1 MKTFRTVFGVALGIG
16 LTATA
21 SAAQRPLRFASAPPS
36 EKGEVFGG
44 DVRHFSGSAGSLSA
58 GAPHLDWE
66 GKGDPL
72 VGEDAAAL
80 VRFGHGKSLRPRRE
94 S

>member
-44 DVRHFSGSAGSLSA
+44 DVHHFF
-58 GAPHLDWE
+58 W
-66 GKGDPL
+66 
-72 VGEDAAAL
+72 VG
-80 VRFGHGKSLRPRRE
+80 GKSIRGR
-94 S
+94 SAS